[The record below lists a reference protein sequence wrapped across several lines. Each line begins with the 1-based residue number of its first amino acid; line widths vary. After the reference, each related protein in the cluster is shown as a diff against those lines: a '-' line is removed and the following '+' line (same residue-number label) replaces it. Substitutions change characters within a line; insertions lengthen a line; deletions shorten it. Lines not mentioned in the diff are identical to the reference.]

1 MVERYNPFATT
12 EYREGFIKKF
22 YQEEVRKEAERKAID
37 AAAELNMNNIRE
49 KARWYAIL
57 QPIADYANEIR
68 QRDLIRDSN
77 TFDLPSDDYFAK
89 MGKMMNERS
98 GHARGKHFAA
108 EDQHEKPHRPGW
120 GPWRMET
127 REQTQWRV
135 NRAVVRM
142 INRAFDL
149 AEEWDN
155 RPKEWE
161 QLELFY

>member
-12 EYREGFIKKF
+12 EYRKASIRKF
-22 YQEEVRKEAERKAID
+22 HQEEARKDAERKAIE

-49 KARWYAIL
+49 KAKWYAVL
-57 QPIADYANEIR
+57 QPIADYANEER

-77 TFDLPSDDYFAK
+77 TFDLPSDDYLAK
-89 MGKMMNERS
+89 MHKMMDERS

-108 EDQHEKPHRPGW
+108 EDQHERPYRPGW
-120 GPWRMET
+120 GPWGMET

-135 NRAVVRM
+135 DRAVRLM
-142 INRAFDL
+142 INRALDL

-155 RPKEWE
+155 KPREWE
-161 QLELFY
+161 QLELF